1 MDIGTILAGIFT
13 LQNLGLA
20 VLGVVAGIVFGAI
33 PGMTATMAVAVFLP
47 LTYAYDL
54 QAALILLLGLYVGGI
69 SGGLIPAILINIPG
83 TPSSITTCLDGYP
96 MTLKG
101 EGERALK
108 IGVTASLLGG
118 MFSLVCLWL
127 FTPPLANL
135 ALKFSAVEKFLVIL
149 FALTI
154 IAALSKGNMLVGV
167 WMGLAGVLV
176 SLMGT
181 FADNNKLRLVPRMF
195 RKELIYGFSLLPVLI
210 GLFALGQMLEEEHGM
225 KRENIDKNLLAKEAR
240 KFSFSDFK
248 GNAVNVIRSSA
259 LGTFMG
265 ILPGVGGSAASLMA
279 YSQTKNFSKHPE
291 ELGKG
296 ATEGLISSES
306 ANNGLT
312 GGALIPLLP
321 MGIPGDSTTAVLI
334 GAFALQGLQIGPL
347 FIRNNPDLWY
357 SILIG
362 LLICNI
368 LMFVAMFYPIKLISK
383 IIFIPKQRMYPVII
397 LMCVVGAYAANYGV
411 MFDVWLLVVFAI
423 LGYLFAKFKLP
434 ATPFLIG
441 FILGVDLEQ
450 YFVDA
455 LKGSGGDLSVFFT
468 RGPICWVL
476 WLLII
481 GSVVFAV
488 VQNKSEKKSVLKEAA
503 E

>member
-1 MDIGTILAGIFT
+1 
-13 LQNLGLA
+13 
-20 VLGVVAGIVFGAI
+20 
-33 PGMTATMAVAVFLP
+33 
-47 LTYAYDL
+47 
-54 QAALILLLGLYVGGI
+54 
-69 SGGLIPAILINIPG
+69 
-83 TPSSITTCLDGYP
+83 

-108 IGVTASLLGG
+108 IGVVASLMGG
-118 MFSLVCLWL
+118 IFSLICLWL
-127 FTPPLANL
+127 FTPPLASL

-167 WMGLAGVLV
+167 WMGLLGVLV
-176 SLMGT
+176 ALMGT
-181 FADNNKLRLVPRMF
+181 FDDNNKLRLVPRLV

-210 GLFALGQMLEEEHGM
+210 GLFALGQMLEEAEKGM
-225 KRENIDKNLLAKEAR
+225 RRENIGADLMSRNAR
-240 KFSFSDFK
+240 RFSFSDFK
-248 GNAVNVIRSSA
+248 GQIVNVLRSSA

-296 ATEGLISSES
+296 AVEGLISSES

-312 GGALIPLLP
+312 GGALIPLLS

-334 GAFALQGLQIGPL
+334 GAFALQGMQIGPL
-347 FIRNNPDLWY
+347 FIRNNQGLWY
-357 SILIG
+357 SILLG
-362 LLICNI
+362 LLLCNI
-368 LMFVAMFYPIKLISK
+368 IMFLVMFFPIKFISK
-383 IIFIPKQRMYPVII
+383 IIYVPKQRLYPVII
-397 LMCVVGAYAANYGV
+397 LMCVVGAYAANHGV
-411 MFDVWLLVVFAI
+411 LFDVWSLIVFSV
-423 LGYLFAKFKLP
+423 LGYLFAKLKLP

-441 FILGVDLEQ
+441 FILGGDLEK

-455 LKGSGGDLSVFFT
+455 LKGSGGDLTVFFT

-476 WLLII
+476 WLFII
-481 GSVVFAV
+481 ASVVFAV
-488 VQNKSEKKSVLKEAA
+488 VQERRDKQSILKQAA